1 MPIIV
6 ENESLSFAN
15 RFRRLWTL
23 YQQNQDLIQVGA
35 YSAGSNKD
43 IDEAI
48 ELRNEMEEFLR
59 QPMDEIAKMEDSLAR
74 LAVCL
79 GRE

>member
-6 ENESLSFAN
+6 ENESLSYAN

-35 YSAGSNKD
+35 YSAGSNQD

-48 ELRNEMEEFLR
+48 ELRKVMEEFLQ
-59 QPMDEIAKMEDSLAR
+59 QPMDELANMEDSLER
-74 LAVCL
+74 LAMCL
-79 GRE
+79 ARE